1 MNSYGT
7 PSIAIHAV
15 KPVSKVKIGWILP
28 ESDIEHLNN
37 AAQTRI
43 RVLNV
48 NEYLRSVGY
57 PSNIV
62 SYQDIIEKDYDVAIV
77 GKSFDETN
85 YKSIKLL
92 KQHGKIIFCDL
103 CESILEFDWV
113 KEIIMI
119 CDRII
124 CCSYML
130 EKLVCRINPRT
141 VVIEDAWEI

>member
-7 PSIAIHAV
+7 PSIAIQAI
-15 KPVSKVKIGWILP
+15 KPVSKVKIGWVCQINW
-28 ESDIEHLNN
+28 D

-48 NEYLRSVGY
+48 NQYLRSIGY
-57 PSNIV
+57 QSNIV
-62 SYQDIIEKDYDVAIV
+62 SYEDIIEKNYDVAIV

-85 YKSIKLL
+85 YKNIKLL
-92 KQHGKIIFCDL
+92 KQYGKIVFCDL

-124 CCSYML
+124 CCSYKL
-130 EKLVCRINPRT
+130 EELVKQINPRT
-141 VVIEDAWEI
+141 IVIEDAWEI